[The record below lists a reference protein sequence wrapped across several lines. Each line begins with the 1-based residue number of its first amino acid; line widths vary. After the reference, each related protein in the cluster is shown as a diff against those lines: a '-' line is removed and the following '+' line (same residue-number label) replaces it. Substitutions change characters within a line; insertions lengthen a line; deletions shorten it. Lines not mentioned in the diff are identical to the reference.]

1 MLSNKWIISMIS
13 TKYLFNSGTSLWFNR
28 TWMNGLKKTSLS
40 QGLLLCLTLSF
51 SLGDGIYLQQKSK
64 AFFLLFFIF
73 LIPLAVNQQVFN
85 WAQYES
91 ISIWNFKV
99 TDHQVQISSQCFSS
113 HHIIF
118 FFFFTKFYP
127 ASAWQKLLSEETPSM
142 LNQLFE
148 KVLCGVRTFSPH
160 GPYPIGLSTTVSCCN
175 AFIFSRIILPKTS

>member
-28 TWMNGLKKTSLS
+28 TWMNGLKEMSLS

-118 FFFFTKFYP
+118 FFF
-127 ASAWQKLLSEETPSM
+127 LLSSTQPLLDRSCYLRKHLPCWINFLRKFCVESEPLAPM
-142 LNQLFE
+142 
-148 KVLCGVRTFSPH
+148 V
-160 GPYPIGLSTTVSCCN
+160 PIQ
-175 AFIFSRIILPKTS
+175 